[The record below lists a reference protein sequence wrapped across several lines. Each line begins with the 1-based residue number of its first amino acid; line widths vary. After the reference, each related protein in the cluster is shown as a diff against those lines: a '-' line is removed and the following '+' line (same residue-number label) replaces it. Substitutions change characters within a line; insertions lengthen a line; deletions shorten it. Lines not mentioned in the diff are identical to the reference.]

1 MGSNRLGS
9 ERTAPSISSPAKA
22 PRRKIL
28 RLSTDLPDL
37 PDLSRAE
44 IVVPEGEGVIQSFAP
59 TASRLWV
66 IEMIGGPTR
75 LRVYDLEGRDLGVV
89 PFGDVVSVSGLARW
103 EGDRVLV
110 RRESY
115 VDPPAWFTCDPA
127 WTEPRVTALVSTSP
141 ADFGDH
147 EVRRVFAIADDGVKI
162 PIDLVYRKGTPLD
175 GSAPLLLGAYGSYG
189 ISQRPGFRATR
200 IVWTEQ
206 GGISATACVRG
217 GDEYGDEW
225 HRAAN
230 REKKRRSMEDL
241 ASAARFLAEEGF
253 TSPDRL
259 ALEGGSAGG
268 LLVYGTIAL
277 HPDVAAVVVSHVGI
291 ADAIRSEFSP
301 NGEFN
306 ITEFGTVK
314 NETEFLGMLD
324 YSPLHRIQ
332 DGVPYPAVLSL
343 TGINDPRVEPWQPFK
358 MTARLQAAGSPSP
371 VLLRVSM
378 KSGHG
383 GGSLSQREERAVD
396 VYCFLFDRLGVEVR
410 PIAH

>member
-1 MGSNRLGS
+1 
-9 ERTAPSISSPAKA
+9 
-22 PRRKIL
+22 
-28 RLSTDLPDL
+28 
-37 PDLSRAE
+37 
-44 IVVPEGEGVIQSFAP
+44 
-59 TASRLWV
+59 
-66 IEMIGGPTR
+66 
-75 LRVYDLEGRDLGVV
+75 
-89 PFGDVVSVSGLARW
+89 
-103 EGDRVLV
+103 
-110 RRESY
+110 
-115 VDPPAWFTCDPA
+115 
-127 WTEPRVTALVSTSP
+127 
-141 ADFGDH
+141 
-147 EVRRVFAIADDGVKI
+147 
-162 PIDLVYRKGTPLD
+162 
-175 GSAPLLLGAYGSYG
+175 
-189 ISQRPGFRATR
+189 
-200 IVWTEQ
+200 
-206 GGISATACVRG
+206 
-217 GDEYGDEW
+217 
-225 HRAAN
+225 
-230 REKKRRSMEDL
+230 MEDL